1 MLKVEERAEEE
12 DEEEDGGSASDEG
25 GYPGV
30 GVVEWGV
37 WQRSGYPVWRFVT
50 RRTFTPRQLGGD
62 LRFSCAAEKLPS
74 IEQKKK
80 FENFPERIKIPD
92 NRTVATVGGTVE
104 IIELLI
110 Y

>member
-1 MLKVEERAEEE
+1 M
-12 DEEEDGGSASDEG
+12 
-25 GYPGV
+25 

-50 RRTFTPRQLGGD
+50 RRTSTPRQQGGD

-80 FENFPERIKIPD
+80 FEKFPERIKIPD
-92 NRTVATVGGTVE
+92 SRTVATVGAQVR
-104 IIELLI
+104 LSSC
-110 Y
+110 